1 MECTQAEAFEQYIRD
16 LRVVRSISRPSFPEG
31 KAPAAV
37 LEEIQ
42 TNALRCNALMR
53 QNEALLAQFVYDR
66 DPASLTETDIQGLS
80 AFAGRLFN
88 YANSEDMGVA
98 FKVHQLLLAAARSRE
113 DVPMIVRELYYTGIT
128 LHYMNVRD
136 EGTGINLL
144 GDAIQVYFTEAA
156 EYMSRYEQLDRNT
169 RQYLIRCVGNTRL
182 GMSCGT
188 HEESRRYLE
197 RFRRAM
203 EVIQSAHYHALDPEF
218 PWESYIYSM
227 HMDRMTL
234 LTHLR
239 QEEDPEVAR
248 QVLESAEYIWTHKK
262 KHKGPDARLQ
272 NWRVPYFY
280 AAARYHAGVG
290 SLEDVVKILLE
301 SAGSVAQDDY
311 SAEAINRKLVLAAY
325 LSVYAERLDDAGA
338 QRYRA
343 AVEQVRRSAYQH
355 LEQMP
360 ASQYPRVVSSAA
372 WELSKISSSS
382 DETANRRMLGS
393 ILAGHKPT
401 YVHSLMVAELTRA
414 LLRRQIETRPETLV
428 GLLGCRSAA
437 EVQARREEL
446 CQTAYECGLYHD
458 LGKCAVLMYIDNN
471 ARRLLDEEFFCIQ
484 SHPRTGAAI
493 LNRMGCGRT
502 LAPAALY
509 HHCYYNGKGG
519 YPNDVPSCPP
529 EIKGIVDALSVADS
543 LDAATDNIGR
553 CYNLAKP
560 FRTLLEELRAQSGTR
575 YAPNVVALFEDER
588 FCQQLAENTDAERK
602 RVYLQV
608 YHAGSEEKE
617 TTLSII
623 ASQCHL
629 PKKGAGIRQRDK
641 EGHSFCLSQ
650 DEAFPVHPAGAVQP
664 GYLATSNSSSARRTC
679 SAVGG
684 TASGR
689 G

>member
-1 MECTQAEAFEQYIRD
+1 MECTQAEAFEQYIRN

-31 KAPAAV
+31 KAPSAV

-42 TNALRCNALMR
+42 TNALRCNALLR
-53 QNEALLAQFVYDR
+53 RNEALLAQFVYDR

-156 EYMSRYEQLDRNT
+156 ESMSRYEQLDRNT

-182 GMSCGT
+182 GMSRGT
-188 HEESRRYLE
+188 HAESCRYLE

-248 QVLESAEYIWTHKK
+248 QVLESA
-262 KHKGPDARLQ
+262 
-272 NWRVPYFY
+272 
-280 AAARYHAGVG
+280 
-290 SLEDVVKILLE
+290 
-301 SAGSVAQDDY
+301 GSVAQDDY

-325 LSVYAERLDDAGA
+325 LSVYAERLDEAGA

-343 AVEQVRRSAYQH
+343 TVEQVCRSAYQY

-437 EVQARREEL
+437 EVQARLEEL

-519 YPNDVPSCPP
+519 YPNDVPSCPE

-608 YHAGSEEKE
+608 YHAGSEEK
-617 TTLSII
+617 
-623 ASQCHL
+623 
-629 PKKGAGIRQRDK
+629 
-641 EGHSFCLSQ
+641 
-650 DEAFPVHPAGAVQP
+650 
-664 GYLATSNSSSARRTC
+664 
-679 SAVGG
+679 
-684 TASGR
+684 
-689 G
+689 

>member
-1 MECTQAEAFEQYIRD
+1 MECTQAEAFEQYIRN

-182 GMSCGT
+182 GMSRGT
-188 HEESRRYLE
+188 HAESCRYLE

-203 EVIQSAHYHALDPEF
+203 DIIQSAHYHALNPEF

-248 QVLESAEYIWTHKK
+248 QVLESAEYIWGHKK
-262 KHKGPDARLQ
+262 KYKGQDARLQ

-325 LSVYAERLDDAGA
+325 LSVYAERLDEAGA

-343 AVEQVRRSAYQH
+343 TVEQVRRSAYQY

-360 ASQYPRVVSSAA
+360 ASQYPRVVNSAA
-372 WELSKISSSS
+372 WELSKINTSS

-414 LLRRQIETRPETLV
+414 LLQRQIETRPETLV
-428 GLLGCRSAA
+428 GLLGC
-437 EVQARREEL
+437 
-446 CQTAYECGLYHD
+446 
-458 LGKCAVLMYIDNN
+458 
-471 ARRLLDEEFFCIQ
+471 
-484 SHPRTGAAI
+484 
-493 LNRMGCGRT
+493 GRT
-502 LAPAALY
+502 LALAALY

-519 YPNDVPSCPP
+519 YPNEVPFCPP

-608 YHAGSEEKE
+608 YHAGSEEK
-617 TTLSII
+617 
-623 ASQCHL
+623 
-629 PKKGAGIRQRDK
+629 
-641 EGHSFCLSQ
+641 
-650 DEAFPVHPAGAVQP
+650 
-664 GYLATSNSSSARRTC
+664 
-679 SAVGG
+679 
-684 TASGR
+684 
-689 G
+689 

>member
-42 TNALRCNALMR
+42 TNALRCNTLMR

-88 YANSEDMGVA
+88 YANSEDVGVA
-98 FKVHQLLLAAARSRE
+98 FKVHQLLLAAARSRK

-182 GMSCGT
+182 GMSRGT
-188 HEESRRYLE
+188 HAESCRYLE
-197 RFRRAM
+197 RFSRAM

-248 QVLESAEYIWTHKK
+248 QVLESA
-262 KHKGPDARLQ
+262 
-272 NWRVPYFY
+272 
-280 AAARYHAGVG
+280 
-290 SLEDVVKILLE
+290 
-301 SAGSVAQDDY
+301 GSVAQDDY

-325 LSVYAERLDDAGA
+325 LSVYAERLDEAGA

-343 AVEQVRRSAYQH
+343 TVEQVRRSADQY

-360 ASQYPRVVSSAA
+360 ASQYPRVVNSAA
-372 WELSKISSSS
+372 WELSKISTSS

-414 LLRRQIETRPETLV
+414 LLHRQIETRPETLV

-484 SHPRTGAAI
+484 SHPRTGADI

-502 LAPAALY
+502 LALAALY

-560 FRTLLEELRAQSGTR
+560 FRTLLGELRAQSGTR

-608 YHAGSEEKE
+608 YHAGSEEK
-617 TTLSII
+617 
-623 ASQCHL
+623 
-629 PKKGAGIRQRDK
+629 
-641 EGHSFCLSQ
+641 
-650 DEAFPVHPAGAVQP
+650 
-664 GYLATSNSSSARRTC
+664 
-679 SAVGG
+679 
-684 TASGR
+684 
-689 G
+689 

>member
-37 LEEIQ
+37 LGEIQ

-66 DPASLTETDIQGLS
+66 DPASLTEEDIQGLS

-88 YANSEDMGVA
+88 YANSEDIGVA

-156 EYMSRYEQLDRNT
+156 EYMSQYEQLDRNT

-182 GMSCGT
+182 GMSRGT
-188 HEESRRYLE
+188 HAESCRYLE

-203 EVIQSAHYHALDPEF
+203 DIIQSAHYHALDPEF

-248 QVLESAEYIWTHKK
+248 QVLESA
-262 KHKGPDARLQ
+262 
-272 NWRVPYFY
+272 
-280 AAARYHAGVG
+280 
-290 SLEDVVKILLE
+290 
-301 SAGSVAQDDY
+301 GSVAQDNY

-325 LSVYAERLDDAGA
+325 LSVYAERLDEAGA

-343 AVEQVRRSAYQH
+343 TVEQVRRSADQY

-360 ASQYPRVVSSAA
+360 ASQYPRVVNSAA
-372 WELSKISSSS
+372 WELSKISTSS

-401 YVHSLMVAELTRA
+401 YVHSLMVAELTCA
-414 LLRRQIETRPETLV
+414 LLHRQIETRPETLV

-437 EVQARREEL
+437 EVQTRREEL

-484 SHPRTGAAI
+484 SHPRTGADI

-502 LAPAALY
+502 LALAALY

-608 YHAGSEEKE
+608 YHAGSEEK
-617 TTLSII
+617 
-623 ASQCHL
+623 
-629 PKKGAGIRQRDK
+629 
-641 EGHSFCLSQ
+641 
-650 DEAFPVHPAGAVQP
+650 
-664 GYLATSNSSSARRTC
+664 
-679 SAVGG
+679 
-684 TASGR
+684 
-689 G
+689 

>member
-42 TNALRCNALMR
+42 TNALRCNTLMR

-156 EYMSRYEQLDRNT
+156 ESMSRYEQLDRNT

-182 GMSCGT
+182 GMSRGT
-188 HEESRRYLE
+188 HAESCRYLE

-248 QVLESAEYIWTHKK
+248 QVLESA
-262 KHKGPDARLQ
+262 
-272 NWRVPYFY
+272 
-280 AAARYHAGVG
+280 
-290 SLEDVVKILLE
+290 
-301 SAGSVAQDDY
+301 GSVAQDDY

-325 LSVYAERLDDAGA
+325 LSVYAERLDEAGA

-343 AVEQVRRSAYQH
+343 TVEQVRRSADQY

-360 ASQYPRVVSSAA
+360 ASQYPRVVNSAA
-372 WELSKISSSS
+372 WELSKINTSS

-414 LLRRQIETRPETLV
+414 LLHRQIETRPETLV

-543 LDAATDNIGR
+543 LDAATDDIGR

-608 YHAGSEEKE
+608 YHAGSEEK
-617 TTLSII
+617 
-623 ASQCHL
+623 
-629 PKKGAGIRQRDK
+629 
-641 EGHSFCLSQ
+641 
-650 DEAFPVHPAGAVQP
+650 
-664 GYLATSNSSSARRTC
+664 
-679 SAVGG
+679 
-684 TASGR
+684 
-689 G
+689 

>member
-1 MECTQAEAFEQYIRD
+1 MERTQAEAFEQYIRD

-37 LEEIQ
+37 LDEIQ

-53 QNEALLAQFVYDR
+53 QNEALLAQFVYDC
-66 DPASLTETDIQGLS
+66 DPASLTEEDIQGLS

-136 EGTGINLL
+136 EATGINLL

-182 GMSCGT
+182 GMSRGT
-188 HEESRRYLE
+188 HAESCRYLE
-197 RFRRAM
+197 RFRLAM
-203 EVIQSAHYHALDPEF
+203 DIIQSAHYHALDPEF

-248 QVLESAEYIWTHKK
+248 QVLESAEYIWGHKK
-262 KHKGPDARLQ
+262 KYKGQDARLQ

-325 LSVYAERLDDAGA
+325 LSVYAERLDEAGA

-343 AVEQVRRSAYQH
+343 TVEQVRRSAYQY

-360 ASQYPRVVSSAA
+360 ASQYPRVVNSAA
-372 WELSKISSSS
+372 WELSKISTSS

-414 LLRRQIETRPETLV
+414 LLHRQIETRPETLV
-428 GLLGCRSAA
+428 G
-437 EVQARREEL
+437 
-446 CQTAYECGLYHD
+446 
-458 LGKCAVLMYIDNN
+458 
-471 ARRLLDEEFFCIQ
+471 LLDEEFFCIQ
-484 SHPRTGAAI
+484 SHPRTGADI

-502 LAPAALY
+502 LALAALY

-560 FRTLLEELRAQSGTR
+560 FRTLLEELRVQSGTR
-575 YAPNVVALFEDER
+575 YAPNVVALFKDER

-608 YHAGSEEKE
+608 YHAGSEEK
-617 TTLSII
+617 
-623 ASQCHL
+623 
-629 PKKGAGIRQRDK
+629 
-641 EGHSFCLSQ
+641 
-650 DEAFPVHPAGAVQP
+650 
-664 GYLATSNSSSARRTC
+664 
-679 SAVGG
+679 
-684 TASGR
+684 
-689 G
+689 

>member
-53 QNEALLAQFVYDR
+53 QNEALLAQLVYDR

-182 GMSCGT
+182 GMSRGT
-188 HEESRRYLE
+188 HAESCRYLE

-248 QVLESAEYIWTHKK
+248 QVLESADYIWGHKK
-262 KHKGPDARLQ
+262 KYKGQDARLQ
-272 NWRVPYFY
+272 NWRVPATMPVWAAWKTWSRSFWNRREAWRRMIILPRPSTGSWFWRPIFRSMQNVWTRREHRGIVQPWSRY
-280 AAARYHAGVG
+280 AVLRI
-290 SLEDVVKILLE
+290 SIW
-301 SAGSVAQDDY
+301 
-311 SAEAINRKLVLAAY
+311 NRC
-325 LSVYAERLDDAGA
+325 R
-338 QRYRA
+338 
-343 AVEQVRRSAYQH
+343 
-355 LEQMP
+355 P
-360 ASQYPRVVSSAA
+360 AS
-372 WELSKISSSS
+372 I
-382 DETANRRMLGS
+382 
-393 ILAGHKPT
+393 
-401 YVHSLMVAELTRA
+401 
-414 LLRRQIETRPETLV
+414 
-428 GLLGCRSAA
+428 
-437 EVQARREEL
+437 
-446 CQTAYECGLYHD
+446 
-458 LGKCAVLMYIDNN
+458 
-471 ARRLLDEEFFCIQ
+471 
-484 SHPRTGAAI
+484 
-493 LNRMGCGRT
+493 
-502 LAPAALY
+502 
-509 HHCYYNGKGG
+509 
-519 YPNDVPSCPP
+519 
-529 EIKGIVDALSVADS
+529 
-543 LDAATDNIGR
+543 
-553 CYNLAKP
+553 
-560 FRTLLEELRAQSGTR
+560 
-575 YAPNVVALFEDER
+575 
-588 FCQQLAENTDAERK
+588 
-602 RVYLQV
+602 
-608 YHAGSEEKE
+608 
-617 TTLSII
+617 
-623 ASQCHL
+623 
-629 PKKGAGIRQRDK
+629 
-641 EGHSFCLSQ
+641 
-650 DEAFPVHPAGAVQP
+650 PVW
-664 GYLATSNSSSARRTC
+664 
-679 SAVGG
+679 
-684 TASGR
+684 
-689 G
+689 

>member
-16 LRVVRSISRPSFPEG
+16 LRVVRSISRPSFLEG
-31 KAPAAV
+31 RAPAAV

-42 TNALRCNALMR
+42 TNALRCNTLMR

-66 DPASLTETDIQGLS
+66 DPASLTEEDIQGLS

-88 YANSEDMGVA
+88 YANSEDIGVA

-156 EYMSRYEQLDRNT
+156 EYMSQYEQLDRNT

-182 GMSCGT
+182 GMSRGT
-188 HEESRRYLE
+188 HAESCRYLE

-203 EVIQSAHYHALDPEF
+203 DIIQSAHYHALDPEF

-248 QVLESAEYIWTHKK
+248 QVLESA
-262 KHKGPDARLQ
+262 
-272 NWRVPYFY
+272 
-280 AAARYHAGVG
+280 
-290 SLEDVVKILLE
+290 
-301 SAGSVAQDDY
+301 GSVAQDDY
-311 SAEAINRKLVLAAY
+311 SAEAISRKLVLAAY
-325 LSVYAERLDDAGA
+325 LSVYAERLDEAGA

-343 AVEQVRRSAYQH
+343 TVEQVRRSADQY

-360 ASQYPRVVSSAA
+360 ASQYPRVVNSAA
-372 WELSKISSSS
+372 WELSKISTSS

-414 LLRRQIETRPETLV
+414 LLHRQIETRPETLV

-484 SHPRTGAAI
+484 SHPRTGADI

-502 LAPAALY
+502 LALAALY

-575 YAPNVVALFEDER
+575 YALNVVALFEDER
-588 FCQQLAENTDAERK
+588 FCRQLAENTDAKRK

-608 YHAGSEEKE
+608 YHAGSEEK
-617 TTLSII
+617 
-623 ASQCHL
+623 
-629 PKKGAGIRQRDK
+629 
-641 EGHSFCLSQ
+641 
-650 DEAFPVHPAGAVQP
+650 
-664 GYLATSNSSSARRTC
+664 
-679 SAVGG
+679 
-684 TASGR
+684 
-689 G
+689 

>member
-1 MECTQAEAFEQYIRD
+1 MECTQAEAFEQYIRN

-66 DPASLTETDIQGLS
+66 DPASLTEADIQGLS
-80 AFAGRLFN
+80 DFAGRLFN

-156 EYMSRYEQLDRNT
+156 ESMSRYEQLDRNT

-182 GMSCGT
+182 GMSRGT
-188 HEESRRYLE
+188 HAESCRYLE

-203 EVIQSAHYHALDPEF
+203 DIIQSAHYHALDPEF

-248 QVLESAEYIWTHKK
+248 QVLESA
-262 KHKGPDARLQ
+262 
-272 NWRVPYFY
+272 
-280 AAARYHAGVG
+280 
-290 SLEDVVKILLE
+290 
-301 SAGSVAQDDY
+301 GSVAQDDY

-325 LSVYAERLDDAGA
+325 LSVYAERLDEAGA

-343 AVEQVRRSAYQH
+343 TVEQVRRSAYQY

-360 ASQYPRVVSSAA
+360 ASQYPRVVNSAA
-372 WELSKISSSS
+372 WELSKINTSS

-414 LLRRQIETRPETLV
+414 LLHRQIETRPETLV
-428 GLLGCRSAA
+428 GLLGYRSAA
-437 EVQARREEL
+437 EVQARREEF

-519 YPNDVPSCPP
+519 YPNDVPSCPA

-560 FRTLLEELRAQSGTR
+560 FHALLEELRAQSGTR

-608 YHAGSEEKE
+608 YHAGSEEK
-617 TTLSII
+617 
-623 ASQCHL
+623 
-629 PKKGAGIRQRDK
+629 
-641 EGHSFCLSQ
+641 
-650 DEAFPVHPAGAVQP
+650 
-664 GYLATSNSSSARRTC
+664 
-679 SAVGG
+679 
-684 TASGR
+684 
-689 G
+689 

>member
-1 MECTQAEAFEQYIRD
+1 MECTQAEAFEQYIRN

-182 GMSCGT
+182 GMSRGT

-203 EVIQSAHYHALDPEF
+203 DIIQSAHYHALDPEF

-248 QVLESAEYIWTHKK
+248 QVLESA
-262 KHKGPDARLQ
+262 
-272 NWRVPYFY
+272 
-280 AAARYHAGVG
+280 
-290 SLEDVVKILLE
+290 
-301 SAGSVAQDDY
+301 GSVAQDDY

-343 AVEQVRRSAYQH
+343 TVEQVRRSAYQY

-437 EVQARREEL
+437 EVQARREEF

-608 YHAGSEEKE
+608 YHAGSEEK
-617 TTLSII
+617 
-623 ASQCHL
+623 
-629 PKKGAGIRQRDK
+629 
-641 EGHSFCLSQ
+641 
-650 DEAFPVHPAGAVQP
+650 
-664 GYLATSNSSSARRTC
+664 
-679 SAVGG
+679 
-684 TASGR
+684 
-689 G
+689 

>member
-1 MECTQAEAFEQYIRD
+1 MERTQAEAFEQYIRD

-37 LEEIQ
+37 LDEIQ
-42 TNALRCNALMR
+42 TNALRCNTLMR

-66 DPASLTETDIQGLS
+66 DPASLTEEDIQGLS

-182 GMSCGT
+182 GMSRGT
-188 HEESRRYLE
+188 HAESCRYLE

-203 EVIQSAHYHALDPEF
+203 DIIQSAHYHALDPEF

-248 QVLESAEYIWTHKK
+248 QVLESA
-262 KHKGPDARLQ
+262 
-272 NWRVPYFY
+272 
-280 AAARYHAGVG
+280 
-290 SLEDVVKILLE
+290 
-301 SAGSVAQDDY
+301 GSVAQDDY

-325 LSVYAERLDDAGA
+325 LSVYAERLDEAGA

-343 AVEQVRRSAYQH
+343 TVEQVRRSADQY

-360 ASQYPRVVSSAA
+360 ASQYPRVVNSAA
-372 WELSKISSSS
+372 WELSKISTSS

-414 LLRRQIETRPETLV
+414 LLQRQIETRPETLV

-484 SHPRTGAAI
+484 SHPRTGADI

-502 LAPAALY
+502 LALAALY

-529 EIKGIVDALSVADS
+529 EIKEIVDALSVADS

-608 YHAGSEEKE
+608 YHAGSEEK
-617 TTLSII
+617 
-623 ASQCHL
+623 
-629 PKKGAGIRQRDK
+629 
-641 EGHSFCLSQ
+641 
-650 DEAFPVHPAGAVQP
+650 
-664 GYLATSNSSSARRTC
+664 
-679 SAVGG
+679 
-684 TASGR
+684 
-689 G
+689 

>member
-1 MECTQAEAFEQYIRD
+1 
-16 LRVVRSISRPSFPEG
+16 
-31 KAPAAV
+31 
-37 LEEIQ
+37 
-42 TNALRCNALMR
+42 
-53 QNEALLAQFVYDR
+53 
-66 DPASLTETDIQGLS
+66 
-80 AFAGRLFN
+80 
-88 YANSEDMGVA
+88 
-98 FKVHQLLLAAARSRE
+98 
-113 DVPMIVRELYYTGIT
+113 MIVRELYYTGIT

-156 EYMSRYEQLDRNT
+156 ESMSRYEQLDRNT

-182 GMSCGT
+182 GMSRGT
-188 HEESRRYLE
+188 HAESCRYLE

-248 QVLESAEYIWTHKK
+248 QVLESA
-262 KHKGPDARLQ
+262 
-272 NWRVPYFY
+272 
-280 AAARYHAGVG
+280 
-290 SLEDVVKILLE
+290 
-301 SAGSVAQDDY
+301 GSVAQDDY

-325 LSVYAERLDDAGA
+325 LSVYAERLDEAGA

-343 AVEQVRRSAYQH
+343 TVEQVRRSAYQY

-360 ASQYPRVVSSAA
+360 ASQYPRVVNSAA
-372 WELSKISSSS
+372 WELSKISTSS

-414 LLRRQIETRPETLV
+414 LLHRQIETRPETLV

-519 YPNDVPSCPP
+519 YPNDVLSCPE

-608 YHAGSEEKE
+608 YHAGSEEK
-617 TTLSII
+617 
-623 ASQCHL
+623 
-629 PKKGAGIRQRDK
+629 
-641 EGHSFCLSQ
+641 
-650 DEAFPVHPAGAVQP
+650 
-664 GYLATSNSSSARRTC
+664 
-679 SAVGG
+679 
-684 TASGR
+684 
-689 G
+689 

>member
-88 YANSEDMGVA
+88 YANSEDIGVA

-182 GMSCGT
+182 GMSRGT
-188 HEESRRYLE
+188 HAESCRYLE
-197 RFRRAM
+197 RFSRAM
-203 EVIQSAHYHALDPEF
+203 DIIQSAHYHALDPEF

-248 QVLESAEYIWTHKK
+248 QVLESAEYIWTHQKK
-262 KHKGPDARLQ
+262 YKGQEARLQ

-325 LSVYAERLDDAGA
+325 LSVYAERLDEAGA

-343 AVEQVRRSAYQH
+343 TVEQVRRSADQY

-360 ASQYPRVVSSAA
+360 ASQYPRVVNSAT
-372 WELSKISSSS
+372 WELSKINTSS

-414 LLRRQIETRPETLV
+414 LLHRQIETRPETLV
-428 GLLGCRSAA
+428 G
-437 EVQARREEL
+437 
-446 CQTAYECGLYHD
+446 
-458 LGKCAVLMYIDNN
+458 
-471 ARRLLDEEFFCIQ
+471 LLDEEFFCIQ

-519 YPNDVPSCPP
+519 YPNDVPSCPE

-608 YHAGSEEKE
+608 YHAGSEEK
-617 TTLSII
+617 
-623 ASQCHL
+623 
-629 PKKGAGIRQRDK
+629 
-641 EGHSFCLSQ
+641 
-650 DEAFPVHPAGAVQP
+650 
-664 GYLATSNSSSARRTC
+664 
-679 SAVGG
+679 
-684 TASGR
+684 
-689 G
+689 

>member
-31 KAPAAV
+31 KAPTAV

-182 GMSCGT
+182 GMSRGT
-188 HEESRRYLE
+188 HAESCRYLE

-203 EVIQSAHYHALDPEF
+203 DIIQSAHYHALDPEF

-248 QVLESAEYIWTHKK
+248 QVLESAEYIWGHKK
-262 KHKGPDARLQ
+262 KYKGQDARLQ

-325 LSVYAERLDDAGA
+325 LSVYAERLDEAGA

-343 AVEQVRRSAYQH
+343 TVEQVCRSADQY

-360 ASQYPRVVSSAA
+360 ASQYPRVVNSAA
-372 WELSKISSSS
+372 WELSKISTSS

-414 LLRRQIETRPETLV
+414 LLQRQIETKPETLV
-428 GLLGCRSAA
+428 G
-437 EVQARREEL
+437 
-446 CQTAYECGLYHD
+446 
-458 LGKCAVLMYIDNN
+458 
-471 ARRLLDEEFFCIQ
+471 LLDEEFFCIQ
-484 SHPRTGAAI
+484 SHPRTGADI

-502 LAPAALY
+502 LALAALY

-529 EIKGIVDALSVADS
+529 EIKEIVDALSVADS

-560 FRTLLEELRAQSGTR
+560 FRTLLKELRAQSGTR

-608 YHAGSEEKE
+608 YHAGSEEK
-617 TTLSII
+617 
-623 ASQCHL
+623 
-629 PKKGAGIRQRDK
+629 
-641 EGHSFCLSQ
+641 
-650 DEAFPVHPAGAVQP
+650 
-664 GYLATSNSSSARRTC
+664 
-679 SAVGG
+679 
-684 TASGR
+684 
-689 G
+689 

>member
-1 MECTQAEAFEQYIRD
+1 MECTQAEAFEQYIRN

-66 DPASLTETDIQGLS
+66 DPASLTEADIQGLS
-80 AFAGRLFN
+80 DFAGRLFN

-98 FKVHQLLLAAARSRE
+98 FKVQLLLAAARSRE

-156 EYMSRYEQLDRNT
+156 ESMSRYEQLDRNT

-182 GMSCGT
+182 GMSRGT
-188 HEESRRYLE
+188 HAESCRYLE

-203 EVIQSAHYHALDPEF
+203 DIIQSAHYHALDPEF

-248 QVLESAEYIWTHKK
+248 QVLESA
-262 KHKGPDARLQ
+262 
-272 NWRVPYFY
+272 
-280 AAARYHAGVG
+280 
-290 SLEDVVKILLE
+290 
-301 SAGSVAQDDY
+301 GSVAQDDY

-325 LSVYAERLDDAGA
+325 LSVYAERLDEAGA

-343 AVEQVRRSAYQH
+343 TVEQVRRSAYQY

-360 ASQYPRVVSSAA
+360 ASQYPRVVNSAA
-372 WELSKISSSS
+372 WELSKINTSS

-414 LLRRQIETRPETLV
+414 LLHRQIETRPETLV

-437 EVQARREEL
+437 EVQARREEF

-519 YPNDVPSCPP
+519 YPNDVPSCPA

-560 FRTLLEELRAQSGTR
+560 FHALLEELRAQSGTR

-608 YHAGSEEKE
+608 YHAGSEEK
-617 TTLSII
+617 
-623 ASQCHL
+623 
-629 PKKGAGIRQRDK
+629 
-641 EGHSFCLSQ
+641 
-650 DEAFPVHPAGAVQP
+650 
-664 GYLATSNSSSARRTC
+664 
-679 SAVGG
+679 
-684 TASGR
+684 
-689 G
+689 

>member
-1 MECTQAEAFEQYIRD
+1 MERTQAEAFEQYIRD

-113 DVPMIVRELYYTGIT
+113 DV
-128 LHYMNVRD
+128 
-136 EGTGINLL
+136 
-144 GDAIQVYFTEAA
+144 
-156 EYMSRYEQLDRNT
+156 
-169 RQYLIRCVGNTRL
+169 
-182 GMSCGT
+182 
-188 HEESRRYLE
+188 
-197 RFRRAM
+197 
-203 EVIQSAHYHALDPEF
+203 
-218 PWESYIYSM
+218 
-227 HMDRMTL
+227 
-234 LTHLR
+234 
-239 QEEDPEVAR
+239 
-248 QVLESAEYIWTHKK
+248 
-262 KHKGPDARLQ
+262 
-272 NWRVPYFY
+272 
-280 AAARYHAGVG
+280 
-290 SLEDVVKILLE
+290 VKILLE

-343 AVEQVRRSAYQH
+343 TVEQVRRSAYQY

-360 ASQYPRVVSSAA
+360 ASQYPRVVNSAA
-372 WELSKISSSS
+372 WELSKISTSS

-414 LLRRQIETRPETLV
+414 LLHRQIETRPETLV

-484 SHPRTGAAI
+484 SHPRTGADI

-502 LAPAALY
+502 LALAALY

-519 YPNDVPSCPP
+519 YPNDVPFCPP

-608 YHAGSEEKE
+608 YHAGREEK
-617 TTLSII
+617 
-623 ASQCHL
+623 
-629 PKKGAGIRQRDK
+629 
-641 EGHSFCLSQ
+641 
-650 DEAFPVHPAGAVQP
+650 
-664 GYLATSNSSSARRTC
+664 
-679 SAVGG
+679 
-684 TASGR
+684 
-689 G
+689 

>member
-31 KAPAAV
+31 KAPTAV

-53 QNEALLAQFVYDR
+53 QNEALLAQFVYDC
-66 DPASLTETDIQGLS
+66 DPASLTEEDIQGLS

-182 GMSCGT
+182 GMSRGT
-188 HEESRRYLE
+188 HAESCRYLE

-248 QVLESAEYIWTHKK
+248 QVLESA
-262 KHKGPDARLQ
+262 
-272 NWRVPYFY
+272 
-280 AAARYHAGVG
+280 
-290 SLEDVVKILLE
+290 
-301 SAGSVAQDDY
+301 GSVAQDDY

-325 LSVYAERLDDAGA
+325 LSVYAERLDEAGA

-343 AVEQVRRSAYQH
+343 TVEQVRRSADQY

-360 ASQYPRVVSSAA
+360 ASQYPRVVNSAA
-372 WELSKISSSS
+372 WELSKINTSS

-414 LLRRQIETRPETLV
+414 LLQRQIETRPETLV

-484 SHPRTGAAI
+484 SHPRTGADI

-502 LAPAALY
+502 LALAALY

-608 YHAGSEEKE
+608 YHAGSEEK
-617 TTLSII
+617 
-623 ASQCHL
+623 
-629 PKKGAGIRQRDK
+629 
-641 EGHSFCLSQ
+641 
-650 DEAFPVHPAGAVQP
+650 
-664 GYLATSNSSSARRTC
+664 
-679 SAVGG
+679 
-684 TASGR
+684 
-689 G
+689 

>member
-31 KAPAAV
+31 KAPTAV

-66 DPASLTETDIQGLS
+66 DPASLTEEDIQGLS

-182 GMSCGT
+182 GMSRGT
-188 HEESRRYLE
+188 HAESCRYLE

-203 EVIQSAHYHALDPEF
+203 DIIQSAHYHALDPEF

-248 QVLESAEYIWTHKK
+248 QVLESA
-262 KHKGPDARLQ
+262 
-272 NWRVPYFY
+272 
-280 AAARYHAGVG
+280 
-290 SLEDVVKILLE
+290 
-301 SAGSVAQDDY
+301 GSVAQDDY

-325 LSVYAERLDDAGA
+325 LSVYAERLDEAGA

-343 AVEQVRRSAYQH
+343 TVEQVCRSADQY

-360 ASQYPRVVSSAA
+360 ASQYPRVVNSAA
-372 WELSKISSSS
+372 WELSKINTSS

-414 LLRRQIETRPETLV
+414 LLQRQIETRPETLV

-484 SHPRTGAAI
+484 SHPRTGADI

-502 LAPAALY
+502 LALAALY

-519 YPNDVPSCPP
+519 YPKDVPSCPP

-560 FRTLLEELRAQSGTR
+560 FRTLLGELRAQSGTR

-608 YHAGSEEKE
+608 YHAGSEEK
-617 TTLSII
+617 
-623 ASQCHL
+623 
-629 PKKGAGIRQRDK
+629 
-641 EGHSFCLSQ
+641 
-650 DEAFPVHPAGAVQP
+650 
-664 GYLATSNSSSARRTC
+664 
-679 SAVGG
+679 
-684 TASGR
+684 
-689 G
+689 

>member
-42 TNALRCNALMR
+42 TNALRCNTLMR

-66 DPASLTETDIQGLS
+66 DPASLTEEDIQELS

-88 YANSEDMGVA
+88 YANSEDIGVA
-98 FKVHQLLLAAARSRE
+98 FKVHQLLLAAARSRK

-182 GMSCGT
+182 GMSRGT
-188 HEESRRYLE
+188 HAESCRYLE

-203 EVIQSAHYHALDPEF
+203 EVIQSAHYHALNPEF
-218 PWESYIYSM
+218 PWDSYIYSM

-248 QVLESAEYIWTHKK
+248 QV
-262 KHKGPDARLQ
+262 
-272 NWRVPYFY
+272 
-280 AAARYHAGVG
+280 
-290 SLEDVVKILLE
+290 LE

-325 LSVYAERLDDAGA
+325 LSVYAERLDEAGA

-343 AVEQVRRSAYQH
+343 TVEQVRRSADQY

-360 ASQYPRVVSSAA
+360 ASQYPRVVNSAA
-372 WELSKISSSS
+372 WELSKISTSS

-414 LLRRQIETRPETLV
+414 LLQRQIETRPETLV

-484 SHPRTGAAI
+484 SHPRTGADI

-502 LAPAALY
+502 LALAALY

-608 YHAGSEEKE
+608 YHAGSEEK
-617 TTLSII
+617 
-623 ASQCHL
+623 
-629 PKKGAGIRQRDK
+629 
-641 EGHSFCLSQ
+641 
-650 DEAFPVHPAGAVQP
+650 
-664 GYLATSNSSSARRTC
+664 
-679 SAVGG
+679 
-684 TASGR
+684 
-689 G
+689 

>member
-1 MECTQAEAFEQYIRD
+1 MERTQAEAFEQYIRD

-53 QNEALLAQFVYDR
+53 QNEALLAQFVYDC
-66 DPASLTETDIQGLS
+66 DPASLTEEDIQGLS

-113 DVPMIVRELYYTGIT
+113 DVPMIVRELYYTGIA

-182 GMSCGT
+182 GMSRGT
-188 HEESRRYLE
+188 HAESCRYLE

-248 QVLESAEYIWTHKK
+248 QVLESAEYIWGHKK
-262 KHKGPDARLQ
+262 KYKGQDARLQ

-301 SAGSVAQDDY
+301 SAGSVAQ
-311 SAEAINRKLVLAAY
+311 
-325 LSVYAERLDDAGA
+325 
-338 QRYRA
+338 
-343 AVEQVRRSAYQH
+343 VRRSADQY

-360 ASQYPRVVSSAA
+360 ASQYPRVVNSAA
-372 WELSKISSSS
+372 WELSKINTSS

-414 LLRRQIETRPETLV
+414 LLHRQIETRPETLV

-437 EVQARREEL
+437 EVQTRREEL

-484 SHPRTGAAI
+484 SHPRTGADI

-502 LAPAALY
+502 LALAALY

-608 YHAGSEEKE
+608 YHAGSEEK
-617 TTLSII
+617 
-623 ASQCHL
+623 
-629 PKKGAGIRQRDK
+629 
-641 EGHSFCLSQ
+641 
-650 DEAFPVHPAGAVQP
+650 
-664 GYLATSNSSSARRTC
+664 
-679 SAVGG
+679 
-684 TASGR
+684 
-689 G
+689 

>member
-31 KAPAAV
+31 KVPAAV
-37 LEEIQ
+37 LKEIQ

-66 DPASLTETDIQGLS
+66 DPASLTEEDIQGLS

-182 GMSCGT
+182 GMSRGT
-188 HEESRRYLE
+188 HAESCRYLE

-248 QVLESAEYIWTHKK
+248 QVLESAEYIWGHKK
-262 KHKGPDARLQ
+262 KYKGQDARLQ

-325 LSVYAERLDDAGA
+325 LSVYAERLDEAGA

-343 AVEQVRRSAYQH
+343 TVEQVRRSADQY

-360 ASQYPRVVSSAA
+360 ASQYPRVVNSAA
-372 WELSKISSSS
+372 WELSKINTSS

-414 LLRRQIETRPETLV
+414 LLQRQIETRPETLV
-428 GLLGCRSAA
+428 G
-437 EVQARREEL
+437 
-446 CQTAYECGLYHD
+446 
-458 LGKCAVLMYIDNN
+458 
-471 ARRLLDEEFFCIQ
+471 LLDEEFFCIQ
-484 SHPRTGAAI
+484 SHPRTGADI

-502 LAPAALY
+502 LALAALY

-608 YHAGSEEKE
+608 YHAGREEK
-617 TTLSII
+617 
-623 ASQCHL
+623 
-629 PKKGAGIRQRDK
+629 
-641 EGHSFCLSQ
+641 
-650 DEAFPVHPAGAVQP
+650 
-664 GYLATSNSSSARRTC
+664 
-679 SAVGG
+679 
-684 TASGR
+684 
-689 G
+689 

>member
-37 LEEIQ
+37 LEKIQ

-66 DPASLTETDIQGLS
+66 DPPASLTETDIQGLS

-88 YANSEDMGVA
+88 YANSEDVGVA

-136 EGTGINLL
+136 EATGINLL

-182 GMSCGT
+182 GMSRGT
-188 HEESRRYLE
+188 HAESCRYLE
-197 RFRRAM
+197 RFRLAM

-227 HMDRMTL
+227 HMDRMTP

-248 QVLESAEYIWTHKK
+248 QVLESAEYIWGHKK
-262 KHKGPDARLQ
+262 KYKGQDARLQ

-280 AAARYHAGVG
+280 TAARYHAGVG

-325 LSVYAERLDDAGA
+325 LSVYAERLDEAGA

-343 AVEQVRRSAYQH
+343 TVEQVRRSADQY

-360 ASQYPRVVSSAA
+360 ASQYPRVVNSAA
-372 WELSKISSSS
+372 WELSKISTSS

-414 LLRRQIETRPETLV
+414 LLQRQIETRPETLV

-446 CQTAYECGLYHD
+446 CRPAYECGLYHD

-484 SHPRTGAAI
+484 SHPRTGADI

-502 LAPAALY
+502 LALAALY

-608 YHAGSEEKE
+608 YHAGREEK
-617 TTLSII
+617 
-623 ASQCHL
+623 
-629 PKKGAGIRQRDK
+629 
-641 EGHSFCLSQ
+641 
-650 DEAFPVHPAGAVQP
+650 
-664 GYLATSNSSSARRTC
+664 
-679 SAVGG
+679 
-684 TASGR
+684 
-689 G
+689 

>member
-37 LEEIQ
+37 LEKIQ
-42 TNALRCNALMR
+42 TNALRCNTLMR
-53 QNEALLAQFVYDR
+53 QNEALLAQLVYDR

-98 FKVHQLLLAAARSRE
+98 FKVHQLLLAAARSRK

-136 EGTGINLL
+136 EATGINLL

-182 GMSCGT
+182 GMSRGT
-188 HEESRRYLE
+188 HAESCRYLE

-203 EVIQSAHYHALDPEF
+203 DIIQSAHYHALDPEF

-248 QVLESAEYIWTHKK
+248 QVLESA
-262 KHKGPDARLQ
+262 
-272 NWRVPYFY
+272 
-280 AAARYHAGVG
+280 
-290 SLEDVVKILLE
+290 
-301 SAGSVAQDDY
+301 GSVAQDDY

-325 LSVYAERLDDAGA
+325 LSVYAERLDEAGA

-343 AVEQVRRSAYQH
+343 TVEQVRRSADQY

-360 ASQYPRVVSSAA
+360 ASQYPRVVNSAA
-372 WELSKISSSS
+372 WELSKISTSS

-414 LLRRQIETRPETLV
+414 LLHRQIETRPETLV

-484 SHPRTGAAI
+484 SHPRTGADI

-502 LAPAALY
+502 LALAALY
-509 HHCYYNGKGG
+509 HHCYYNGKDG
-519 YPNDVPSCPP
+519 YPNDVPFCPP

-608 YHAGSEEKE
+608 YHAGSEEK
-617 TTLSII
+617 
-623 ASQCHL
+623 
-629 PKKGAGIRQRDK
+629 
-641 EGHSFCLSQ
+641 
-650 DEAFPVHPAGAVQP
+650 
-664 GYLATSNSSSARRTC
+664 
-679 SAVGG
+679 
-684 TASGR
+684 
-689 G
+689 

>member
-66 DPASLTETDIQGLS
+66 DPASLTEADIQGLS

-88 YANSEDMGVA
+88 YANSEDIGVA
-98 FKVHQLLLAAARSRE
+98 FKVHQLLLAAARSRK
-113 DVPMIVRELYYTGIT
+113 DVPMIVRELYHTGTI

-144 GDAIQVYFTEAA
+144 GEAIQVYFTEAA

-182 GMSCGT
+182 GMSRGT
-188 HEESRRYLE
+188 HEESRQY
-197 RFRRAM
+197 
-203 EVIQSAHYHALDPEF
+203 
-218 PWESYIYSM
+218 
-227 HMDRMTL
+227 
-234 LTHLR
+234 
-239 QEEDPEVAR
+239 
-248 QVLESAEYIWTHKK
+248 
-262 KHKGPDARLQ
+262 
-272 NWRVPYFY
+272 
-280 AAARYHAGVG
+280 
-290 SLEDVVKILLE
+290 
-301 SAGSVAQDDY
+301 
-311 SAEAINRKLVLAAY
+311 
-325 LSVYAERLDDAGA
+325 
-338 QRYRA
+338 
-343 AVEQVRRSAYQH
+343 

-437 EVQARREEL
+437 EVQTRREEL

-484 SHPRTGAAI
+484 SHPRIGADI

-502 LAPAALY
+502 LALAALY

-519 YPNDVPSCPP
+519 YPNNAPSCPE

-553 CYNLAKP
+553 CYNLSKP
-560 FRTLLEELRAQSGTR
+560 FGTLLEELRAQSGTR

-608 YHAGSEEKE
+608 YHAGSEEK
-617 TTLSII
+617 
-623 ASQCHL
+623 
-629 PKKGAGIRQRDK
+629 
-641 EGHSFCLSQ
+641 
-650 DEAFPVHPAGAVQP
+650 
-664 GYLATSNSSSARRTC
+664 
-679 SAVGG
+679 
-684 TASGR
+684 
-689 G
+689 

>member
-1 MECTQAEAFEQYIRD
+1 
-16 LRVVRSISRPSFPEG
+16 
-31 KAPAAV
+31 
-37 LEEIQ
+37 
-42 TNALRCNALMR
+42 
-53 QNEALLAQFVYDR
+53 
-66 DPASLTETDIQGLS
+66 
-80 AFAGRLFN
+80 
-88 YANSEDMGVA
+88 MGVA

-156 EYMSRYEQLDRNT
+156 ESMSRYEQLDRNT

-182 GMSCGT
+182 GMSRGT
-188 HEESRRYLE
+188 HAESCRYLE

-203 EVIQSAHYHALDPEF
+203 DIIQSAHYHALDPEF

-234 LTHLR
+234 LAHLR

-248 QVLESAEYIWTHKK
+248 QV
-262 KHKGPDARLQ
+262 
-272 NWRVPYFY
+272 
-280 AAARYHAGVG
+280 
-290 SLEDVVKILLE
+290 LE

-325 LSVYAERLDDAGA
+325 LSVYAERLDEAGA

-343 AVEQVRRSAYQH
+343 TVEQVRRSAYQY

-360 ASQYPRVVSSAA
+360 ASQYPRVVNSAA

-414 LLRRQIETRPETLV
+414 LLHRQIETRPETLV

-437 EVQARREEL
+437 EVQARREEF

-519 YPNDVPSCPP
+519 YPNDVSSCPP

-608 YHAGSEEKE
+608 YHAGSEEK
-617 TTLSII
+617 
-623 ASQCHL
+623 
-629 PKKGAGIRQRDK
+629 
-641 EGHSFCLSQ
+641 
-650 DEAFPVHPAGAVQP
+650 
-664 GYLATSNSSSARRTC
+664 
-679 SAVGG
+679 
-684 TASGR
+684 
-689 G
+689 

>member
-1 MECTQAEAFEQYIRD
+1 M
-16 LRVVRSISRPSFPEG
+16 
-31 KAPAAV
+31 
-37 LEEIQ
+37 
-42 TNALRCNALMR
+42 
-53 QNEALLAQFVYDR
+53 
-66 DPASLTETDIQGLS
+66 
-80 AFAGRLFN
+80 
-88 YANSEDMGVA
+88 A

-156 EYMSRYEQLDRNT
+156 ESMSRYEQLDRNT

-182 GMSCGT
+182 GMSRGT
-188 HEESRRYLE
+188 HAESCRYLE

-203 EVIQSAHYHALDPEF
+203 DIIQSAHYHALDSEF

-248 QVLESAEYIWTHKK
+248 QVLESA
-262 KHKGPDARLQ
+262 
-272 NWRVPYFY
+272 
-280 AAARYHAGVG
+280 
-290 SLEDVVKILLE
+290 
-301 SAGSVAQDDY
+301 GSVAQDDY

-325 LSVYAERLDDAGA
+325 LSVYAERLDEAGA

-343 AVEQVRRSAYQH
+343 TVEQVRRSAYQY

-360 ASQYPRVVSSAA
+360 ASQYPRVVNSAA
-372 WELSKISSSS
+372 WELSKINTSS

-414 LLRRQIETRPETLV
+414 LLHRQIETRPETLV

-437 EVQARREEL
+437 EVQARREEF

-519 YPNDVPSCPP
+519 YPNDVPSCPA

-560 FRTLLEELRAQSGTR
+560 FHALLEELRAQSGTR

-608 YHAGSEEKE
+608 YHAGSEEK
-617 TTLSII
+617 
-623 ASQCHL
+623 
-629 PKKGAGIRQRDK
+629 
-641 EGHSFCLSQ
+641 
-650 DEAFPVHPAGAVQP
+650 
-664 GYLATSNSSSARRTC
+664 
-679 SAVGG
+679 
-684 TASGR
+684 
-689 G
+689 

>member
-1 MECTQAEAFEQYIRD
+1 
-16 LRVVRSISRPSFPEG
+16 
-31 KAPAAV
+31 
-37 LEEIQ
+37 
-42 TNALRCNALMR
+42 
-53 QNEALLAQFVYDR
+53 
-66 DPASLTETDIQGLS
+66 
-80 AFAGRLFN
+80 
-88 YANSEDMGVA
+88 
-98 FKVHQLLLAAARSRE
+98 
-113 DVPMIVRELYYTGIT
+113 
-128 LHYMNVRD
+128 
-136 EGTGINLL
+136 
-144 GDAIQVYFTEAA
+144 
-156 EYMSRYEQLDRNT
+156 
-169 RQYLIRCVGNTRL
+169 
-182 GMSCGT
+182 
-188 HEESRRYLE
+188 
-197 RFRRAM
+197 
-203 EVIQSAHYHALDPEF
+203 
-218 PWESYIYSM
+218 M

-248 QVLESAEYIWTHKK
+248 QVLESAEYIWGHKK
-262 KHKGPDARLQ
+262 KYKGQDARLQ

-325 LSVYAERLDDAGA
+325 LSVYAERLDEAGA

-343 AVEQVRRSAYQH
+343 TVEQVRRSADQY

-360 ASQYPRVVSSAA
+360 ASQYPRVVNSAA
-372 WELSKISSSS
+372 WELSKINTSS

-414 LLRRQIETRPETLV
+414 LLHRQIETRPETLV

-484 SHPRTGAAI
+484 SHPRTGADI

-502 LAPAALY
+502 LALAALY

-575 YAPNVVALFEDER
+575 YAPNVVALFEDES

-608 YHAGSEEKE
+608 YHAGSEEK
-617 TTLSII
+617 
-623 ASQCHL
+623 
-629 PKKGAGIRQRDK
+629 
-641 EGHSFCLSQ
+641 
-650 DEAFPVHPAGAVQP
+650 
-664 GYLATSNSSSARRTC
+664 
-679 SAVGG
+679 
-684 TASGR
+684 
-689 G
+689 

>member
-37 LEEIQ
+37 LEKIQ
-42 TNALRCNALMR
+42 TNALRCNTLMR

-156 EYMSRYEQLDRNT
+156 EYMSQYEQLDRNT

-182 GMSCGT
+182 GMSRGT
-188 HEESRRYLE
+188 HAESCRYLE
-197 RFRRAM
+197 RFRLAM
-203 EVIQSAHYHALDPEF
+203 DIIQSAHYHALDPEF
-218 PWESYIYSM
+218 LWESYIYSM

-248 QVLESAEYIWTHKK
+248 QVLESA
-262 KHKGPDARLQ
+262 
-272 NWRVPYFY
+272 
-280 AAARYHAGVG
+280 
-290 SLEDVVKILLE
+290 
-301 SAGSVAQDDY
+301 GSVAQDDY

-325 LSVYAERLDDAGA
+325 LSVYAERLDEAGA

-343 AVEQVRRSAYQH
+343 TVEQVRRSADQY

-360 ASQYPRVVSSAA
+360 ASQYPRVVNSAA
-372 WELSKISSSS
+372 WELSKINTSS

-414 LLRRQIETRPETLV
+414 LLHRQIETRPETLV

-484 SHPRTGAAI
+484 SHPRTGADI

-502 LAPAALY
+502 LALAALY

-608 YHAGSEEKE
+608 YHAGSEEK
-617 TTLSII
+617 
-623 ASQCHL
+623 
-629 PKKGAGIRQRDK
+629 
-641 EGHSFCLSQ
+641 
-650 DEAFPVHPAGAVQP
+650 
-664 GYLATSNSSSARRTC
+664 
-679 SAVGG
+679 
-684 TASGR
+684 
-689 G
+689 